1 MKAAS
6 FEYSRPRSVAE
17 ACGLLAAGEELA
29 KPMAGGQSLG
39 PMLNLR
45 LAQPAAVI
53 DLGAIDGLR
62 EARDEGDT
70 VFLGAQVTHAAIEDR
85 RVADPSQG
93 LMPSVAANIAYR
105 AVRNRGTL
113 GGSLAHADPAADWVT
128 TMRVL
133 DAVYVIEG
141 SRGRREVA
149 SGDFMQAAFTTVLA
163 ADDVLVGV
171 RIAKCSTGTR
181 FGYFK
186 FCRKVGEFAE
196 AIGAVLLDPARG
208 VRRAVIGAT
217 AGTPYLVQD
226 IEGVLVASQASIEKE
241 VRAAGCAEPYEFQ
254 MHAVALKRA
263 VAQAL
268 A

>member
-6 FEYSRPRSVAE
+6 FDYEKPGTVAE
-17 ACGLLAAGEELA
+17 ACALLAAGEGLA
-29 KPMAGGQSLG
+29 KPMAGGQSFG

-53 DLGAIDGLR
+53 DLGAIDGLG
-62 EARDEGDT
+62 EVRDEGDA
-70 VFLGAQVTHAAIEDR
+70 VFLGAKITHAAIEDA
-85 RVADPSQG
+85 RVPDPSRG
-93 LMPSVAANIAYR
+93 LMPLVAANIAYR

-113 GGSLAHADPAADWVT
+113 GGSLAHADPAADWVS
-128 TMRVL
+128 TMRLL

-141 SRGRREVA
+141 LKGRREVA
-149 SGDFMQAAFTTVLA
+149 SADFMQAAFTTVLG
-163 ADDVLVGV
+163 ADDLLLGV
-171 RIAKCSTGTR
+171 RIAKCSATAR

-208 VRRAVIGAT
+208 VQRAVIGAT
-217 AGTPYLVQD
+217 AGAPHLVHD
-226 IEGVLVASQASIEKE
+226 NEGVLSGSPASIESE
-241 VRAAGCAEPYEFQ
+241 VHAAGCAEPYELQ

>member
-1 MKAAS
+1 MKAAA
-6 FEYSRPRSVAE
+6 FEYARPRSVAE

-29 KPMAGGQSLG
+29 KPIAGGQSLG

-62 EARDEGDT
+62 ETRDEGDA
-70 VFLGAQVTHAAIEDR
+70 VFLGAQITHAAIEDA
-85 RVADPSQG
+85 RVPDPSRG
-93 LMPSVAANIAYR
+93 LMPLVAANIAYR

-128 TMRVL
+128 TMRLL

-141 SRGRREVA
+141 PRGRREVA
-149 SGDFMQAAFTTVLA
+149 SGDFMQAAFTTVLG
-163 ADDVLVGV
+163 ADDLLLGV
-171 RIAKCSTGTR
+171 RIAKCSAKTR

-208 VRRAVIGAT
+208 VRRAVISAT
-217 AGTPYLVQD
+217 AGAPYLVQD
-226 IEGVLVASQASIEKE
+226 IEGVLRGAPTSIEQE
-241 VRAAGCAEPYEFQ
+241 VRAAGCAEPYELQ
-254 MHAVALKRA
+254 MHAVVLKRA